1 MRIRG
6 LTGIEFSSMLLYGDN
21 FLSHN
26 SSVFDLIRKIGR
38 DGRNLIRSFDREREG
53 FTICCLL
60 VSFLRK
66 LESYGLESLEHRIS
80 SEF

>member
-6 LTGIEFSSMLLYGDN
+6 LTGIEFSSMLLYGDS

-38 DGRNLIRSFDREREG
+38 DGRNLIPSIAREKDLR
-53 FTICCLL
+53 FA
-60 VSFLRK
+60 VYWFL
-66 LESYGLESLEHRIS
+66 
-80 SEF
+80 F

>member
-1 MRIRG
+1 M
-6 LTGIEFSSMLLYGDN
+6 
-21 FLSHN
+21 
-26 SSVFDLIRKIGR
+26 FDLIRKIGR
-38 DGRNLIRSFDREREG
+38 DGSNLIPSFDREREG

-66 LESYGLESLEHRIS
+66 LESYGLESLERRIS

>member
-6 LTGIEFSSMLLYGDN
+6 LTGIEFSSMLLYGDS

-38 DGRNLIRSFDREREG
+38 DGRNLIRSFDRERG

-66 LESYGLESLEHRIS
+66 LESYGLESLERRIS